1 MISQLMNKLYRIILE
16 CGYKTIILEFKLF
29 QFNIQKVWFKNIEDC
44 TFVQARR
51 GLKVVLLFIKIALA
65 TQWLGLGL

>member
-16 CGYKTIILEFKLF
+16 CGYKTILLEFKLF

-44 TFVQARR
+44 TFVQAIR

-65 TQWLGLGL
+65 MQWLGLGL

>member
-16 CGYKTIILEFKLF
+16 CGYKTILLEFKLF

>member
-16 CGYKTIILEFKLF
+16 CGYKTIFLEFKLF
-29 QFNIQKVWFKNIEDC
+29 QFNIQKVCFKNIEDC
-44 TFVQARR
+44 IFVQAGK

-65 TQWLGLGL
+65 RE